1 MTSEQYKDFM
11 RRFLASSVDEDVAA
25 FRAMLSPELV
35 AHVLGGAVN
44 REVFLQHNNVFNLA
58 FSDRQFTAEDL
69 TTEGDVVVARATWRG
84 THTGDFQ
91 GLPPTGK
98 QVVINAFVM
107 ERLKEGKSVEHWSL
121 FDRFTMMQQLG
132 LIPPPQAAR

>member
-1 MTSEQYKDFM
+1 MTTEQYKDFM
-11 RRFLASSVDEDVAA
+11 RRFLETSVDGDPAA
-25 FRAMLSPELV
+25 FRELMSPEIV

-44 REVFLQHNNVFNLA
+44 REVFLQHNNVFNMA
-58 FSDRQFTAEDL
+58 FSDRQFTVEDVAAE
-69 TTEGDVVVARATWRG
+69 GNVVVARATWRG

-98 QVVINAFVM
+98 QVVISAFVM
-107 ERLKEGKSVEHWSL
+107 ERIKDGKSVEHWSL